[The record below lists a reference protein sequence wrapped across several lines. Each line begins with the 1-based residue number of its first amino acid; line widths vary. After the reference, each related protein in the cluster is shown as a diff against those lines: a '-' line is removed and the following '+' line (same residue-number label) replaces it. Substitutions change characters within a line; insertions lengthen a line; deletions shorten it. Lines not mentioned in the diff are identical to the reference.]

1 MPQAAV
7 PTGVPLPDA
16 VMVTVDHDGRET
28 SHGGTTKEDLLGS
41 KVSKEGG
48 ADLLVS
54 ADRLQTNE
62 EEDRVS
68 NEEEDRVCV
77 GSIEIGGDV
86 EHRKKTNATQ
96 SAEHLVQRSS
106 IRLSRLES
114 QTESCPPIPTGRPGI
129 TRSGAKVHCGPSV
142 GRVVR
147 RDKLVPEL
155 SASGSGGKRN
165 AANVKQKHLREL
177 LEVNPE
183 RESTS
188 VAKKKAKK
196 V

>member
-7 PTGVPLPDA
+7 PTGMPLPDA
-16 VMVTVDHDGRET
+16 VMVTIDHDGRET
-28 SHGGTTKEDLLGS
+28 SHGGTTKEDFLGS
-41 KVSKEGG
+41 TMSKEGG

-54 ADRLQTNE
+54 ANQLQI
-62 EEDRVS
+62 

-96 SAEHLVQRSS
+96 STEYLMQRSS

-114 QTESCPPIPTGRPGI
+114 QTESCPPIPIGRPAI

-142 GRVVR
+142 GRVLR

-165 AANVKQKHLREL
+165 AANVKQKHLKEL
-177 LEVNPE
+177 LVVNPE
-183 RESTS
+183 RESTF

>member
-7 PTGVPLPDA
+7 PTGMPLPDA
-16 VMVTVDHDGRET
+16 VMVTIDHDGRET
-28 SHGGTTKEDLLGS
+28 SHGGTTKEDFLGS
-41 KVSKEGG
+41 TMSKEGG

-54 ADRLQTNE
+54 ANQLQI
-62 EEDRVS
+62 

-114 QTESCPPIPTGRPGI
+114 QTESCPPIPTGRPAS
-129 TRSGAKVHCGPSV
+129 TRSGAKVHYGPSV
-142 GRVVR
+142 GRVLR
-147 RDKLVPEL
+147 RDKLVPDL
-155 SASGSGGKRN
+155 NASGSGGKKN
-165 AANVKQKHLREL
+165 ATYVKQKHLREL
-177 LEVNPE
+177 LVVNSE
-183 RESTS
+183 RESTF